1 VAGVHGEEGWA
12 LPPDFG
18 LPRSWCVTR
27 RWGTGTWGG
36 FGGMG
41 IVRAIRERY
50 YDQTIPTDSS
60 NYAVVVS
67 GILGN

>member
-1 VAGVHGEEGWA
+1 
-12 LPPDFG
+12 
-18 LPRSWCVTR
+18 
-27 RWGTGTWGG
+27 
-36 FGGMG
+36 MG